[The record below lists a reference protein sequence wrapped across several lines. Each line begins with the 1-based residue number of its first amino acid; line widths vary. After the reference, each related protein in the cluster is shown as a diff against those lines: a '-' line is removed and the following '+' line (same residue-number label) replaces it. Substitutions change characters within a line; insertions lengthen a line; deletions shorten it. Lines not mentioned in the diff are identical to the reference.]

1 LDKYG
6 PVSVG
11 GGAMKR
17 AMVMLAV
24 LLVAGV
30 VLTGCSV
37 KTLKE
42 SDVSFADGMVES
54 VLVAETER
62 NYDMWSKDMDETML
76 KAVPRDKFEALII
89 GPIRGTIGDYVAGSK
104 QFSAA
109 VESKGSTTVQ
119 YMAKFTSEDQ
129 VKVTISFNDV
139 GGQKKITGEWYDS
152 QKLRGK

>member
-1 LDKYG
+1 
-6 PVSVG
+6 
-11 GGAMKR
+11 MKKV
-17 AMVMLAV
+17 MVVLTV
-24 LLVAGV
+24 LLIAGV

-37 KTLKE
+37 KALKE
-42 SDVSFADGMVES
+42 SDVSFADGMAEN

-62 NYDMWSKDMDETML
+62 DYDMWSKDMDETML
-76 KAVPRDKFEALII
+76 KAVPRDKFKVLII
-89 GPIRGTIGDYVAGSK
+89 DPIRGTIGEYVAGSK
-104 QFSAA
+104 KFSAA

-119 YMAKFTSEDQ
+119 YVAKFTNEEQ

>member
-1 LDKYG
+1 LSANRRDG
-6 PVSVG
+6 
-11 GGAMKR
+11 MKK
-17 AMVMLAV
+17 AVAV
-24 LLVAGV
+24 LAGLLIAGI

-42 SDVSFADGMVES
+42 SDVSFADGMAEN

-104 QFSAA
+104 KFSAA

-139 GGQKKITGEWYDS
+139 GGQKKIAGEWYDS

>member
-1 LDKYG
+1 MDKYG
-6 PVSVG
+6 PVLVG
-11 GGAMKR
+11 RGAMKR
-17 AMVMLAV
+17 VMAMLAV
-24 LLVAGV
+24 LLIAGV

-42 SDVSFADGMVES
+42 SDVSFADGMVEN
-54 VLVAETER
+54 VLIAETER
-62 NYDMWSKDMDETML
+62 NYDMWSKDMGETML

-104 QFSAA
+104 KFSAA

-129 VKVTISFNDV
+129 VKVTISFNGV

-152 QKLRGK
+152 PKLRGK